1 MDSHDYGFNE
11 DDATYNSTAAAIGSK
26 SLLATIVVIFTAVL
40 FVLCLHIYARYFRG
54 RGESFRRHRLAIIGE
69 QDPQSVGLGKS
80 IIEAIPVFVY
90 RTENHHEALECAVCL
105 SEFEENEK
113 VRLLPKCHH
122 TFHIDCTDMWFHT
135 HSTCPLC
142 RASAQPDTPAD
153 SVVVLIDDMAATSGT
168 ASETGQQVLLP
179 TVSEGNASTS
189 MEPDSDIDLCPSCR
203 HNEVLPSPT
212 YPTNM
217 LFWQRVSSMSN
228 SDQATTSTSGKTL
241 EKITIDIPRRVGSF
255 PSPRQFSSDGQQ
267 EFSPCGQSLKSP
279 GIRLRSLKKLLS
291 ADKKAVPPSPDA
303 GRNIHLEPEGPSS

>member
-142 RASAQPDTPAD
+142 RASAQPEMPAD
-153 SVVVLIDDMAATSGT
+153 SVVVVIADEEA
-168 ASETGQQVLLP
+168 ASETDQQVSLP
-179 TVSEGNASTS
+179 NDSEGNYNASS
-189 MEPDSDIDLCPSCR
+189 SLEPGIDIDLCPSCR
-203 HNEVLPSPT
+203 HAQVLSSPT
-212 YPTNM
+212 YPINM
-217 LFWQRVSSMSN
+217 LFWASQKRVSSMSN
-228 SDQATTSTSGKTL
+228 SAFSDQGTSTAAGKTL
-241 EKITIDIPRRVGSF
+241 DKMTIDVPRRVENFSF
-255 PSPRQFSSDGQQ
+255 PKP
-267 EFSPCGQSLKSP
+267 
-279 GIRLRSLKKLLS
+279 I
-291 ADKKAVPPSPDA
+291 
-303 GRNIHLEPEGPSS
+303 LEQ